1 MNIDFG
7 IVKKYF
13 SDRGFGFVTHTFLSS
28 HQSEVFFHIR
38 NVKRTC
44 SDLAEKLANDESV
57 DTICFWY
64 ETENTSKGEQVCNV
78 LKSDIIH
85 NMDIDNLPSIIE
97 KVNIIWSDVD
107 STIPVWLREVTV
119 DLVGVDR
126 AREIDLERDAL
137 ERERRELEDKERKK
151 REAVQ
156 KIEETKREERRKEQ
170 EVLRK
175 IEDAKRQKLIE
186 EQQIQEEI
194 EEKEFEQLV
203 AEMKPLGITHSN
215 QVSDYIMKNRLGY
228 KYKNISGIVEMEKNG
243 TSWNLK
249 GGFPTIIYAR
259 LCEELGLSNQGSRA
273 RAVGFKP
280 FKDL

>member
-13 SDRGFGFVTHTFLSS
+13 SDRGFGFVTHTFLSG

-38 NVKRTC
+38 NVKRTR
-44 SDLAEKLANDESV
+44 SDLAEKLANDEPV

-64 ETENTSKGEQVCNV
+64 ETENTSKGEQVLNV
-78 LKSDIIH
+78 LKSDVIQ

-97 KVNIIWSDVD
+97 KVEITWSDVD

-126 AREIDLERDAL
+126 AKEIDLERDEL
-137 ERERRELEDKERKK
+137 ERERRELEENERKE

-156 KIEETKREERRKEQ
+156 KIEDAKREKRRKER
-170 EVLRK
+170 EALLV
-175 IEDAKRQKLIE
+175 IEKVKTQKLIE
-186 EQQIQEEI
+186 EQKIQEEI
-194 EEKEFEQLV
+194 EEKEFEELV
-203 AEMKPLGITHSN
+203 AEMKPLGIKESKE
-215 QVSDYIMKNRLGY
+215 VSWYIMNNRLGH
-228 KYKNISGIVEMEKNG
+228 KYKNISGIVKMEKDG
-243 TSWNLK
+243 TQWNFK
-249 GGFPTIIYAR
+249 GGFPPIIYAR
-259 LCEELGLSNQGSRA
+259 LCEELGLSNQGTRA
-273 RAVGFKP
+273 RAVGFKA